1 MQLNSCPLSRNFT
14 PLETGAASTSKPA
27 AAIPNSVAPV
37 RRSQRSKLRQSTQTQ
52 AYDHDLVGSV
62 SSLVST
68 GLVAAIG
75 FQLLNQPEVSGSSR
89 GQQGDKMEG
98 RQSCMRCNGAGYEP
112 CFCTKWSDG
121 DVGCSAC
128 ARSGY
133 MRCRSCGGGGTMIPA
148 YQPIKVQSK
157 KN

>member
-1 MQLNSCPLSRNFT
+1 M
-14 PLETGAASTSKPA
+14 
-27 AAIPNSVAPV
+27 
-37 RRSQRSKLRQSTQTQ
+37 SQRSKLRQNTQTTQ
-52 AYDHDLVGSV
+52 AYDQNLAGSV
-62 SSLVST
+62 SSLVSS

-75 FQLLNQPEVSGSSR
+75 WQLLKQPEVSGSSR
-89 GQQGDKMEG
+89 EQGDQMEG

-112 CFCTKWSDG
+112 CFCSKWSDG

-148 YQPIKVQSK
+148 YQPIKVRSKQSD
-157 KN
+157 

>member
-1 MQLNSCPLSRNFT
+1 MQLNSCPLSRNFI

-27 AAIPNSVAPV
+27 AATPTSAAPV
-37 RRSQRSKLRQSTQTQ
+37 RRNQRSKLRQSTQTQ

-89 GQQGDKMEG
+89 GQQGDKV
-98 RQSCMRCNGAGYEP
+98 RA
-112 CFCTKWSDG
+112 CT
-121 DVGCSAC
+121 VVV
-128 ARSGY
+128 
-133 MRCRSCGGGGTMIPA
+133 M
-148 YQPIKVQSK
+148 
-157 KN
+157 